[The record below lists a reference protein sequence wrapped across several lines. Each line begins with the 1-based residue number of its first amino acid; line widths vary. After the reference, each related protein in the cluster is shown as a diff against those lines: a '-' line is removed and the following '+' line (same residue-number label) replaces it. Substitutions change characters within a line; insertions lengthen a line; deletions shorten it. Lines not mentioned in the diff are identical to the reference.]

1 MNLKQFCDHYW
12 YKLRDEIPSW
22 WDRYRNWIP
31 SVTTVLS
38 LIVDPGFEWIKKNNN
53 EQLQNAIIRW
63 KKTHADAESFF
74 NGDIATLHKQILKFH
89 IINSVEIISQEEL
102 YEKDIS
108 WTIDL
113 VASLMLNWVRV
124 EMNIDYKSSL
134 YLNPKYKFFS
144 IYISYAPWFSY
155 VILNHHIH
163 HFINI
168 ICNRLIMKC
177 IISYEK
183 SNYVNIHV
191 ISYEY
196 IKYLRS

>member
-31 SVTTVLS
+31 SVTTILS

-134 YLNPKYKFFS
+134 YLNPKYKLQLAWYRYLNWLDWWLLYLGDKKYIFDYDIWEQEYLIFLELKNLFFNKM
-144 IYISYAPWFSY
+144 AQWMF
-155 VILNHHIH
+155 
-163 HFINI
+163 
-168 ICNRLIMKC
+168 
-177 IISYEK
+177 EK
-183 SNYVNIHV
+183 P
-191 ISYEY
+191 
-196 IKYLRS
+196 RS

>member
-1 MNLKQFCDHYW
+1 MNLKQFCDQHW

-31 SVTTVLS
+31 SVTAVLA
-38 LIVDPGFEWIKKNNN
+38 LIVDPWFEWIKKNSN
-53 EQLQNAIIRW
+53 EQLQVAITRW

-89 IINSVEIISQEEL
+89 IINSVQIIGQEIR

-124 EMNIDYKSSL
+124 DMNIDYKSSL
-134 YLNPKYKFFS
+134 YLNPKYKLQLAG
-144 IYISYAPWFSY
+144 Y
-155 VILNHHIH
+155 
-163 HFINI
+163 
-168 ICNRLIMKC
+168 
-177 IISYEK
+177 
-183 SNYVNIHV
+183 
-191 ISYEY
+191 
-196 IKYLRS
+196 KYLNWLDWWLLYLWDKKYIFDYDITDREYLIFLELKDLFFNKMAQWMFEKPRS